1 MVVDSYN
8 MHTRSLTNSL
18 TRPLIQMLA
27 DLRKERDLLLDENK
41 LILEKLKIAEI
52 SKDRLT
58 DNLTEKTK

>member
-1 MVVDSYN
+1 MKYGRGFLQYA
-8 MHTRSLTNSL
+8 HSL